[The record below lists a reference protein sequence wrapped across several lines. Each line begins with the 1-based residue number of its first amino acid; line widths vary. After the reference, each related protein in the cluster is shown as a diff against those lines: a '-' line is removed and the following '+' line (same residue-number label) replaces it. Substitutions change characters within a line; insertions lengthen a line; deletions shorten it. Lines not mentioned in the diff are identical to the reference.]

1 MNPSKYFFPSIFVIC
16 GAVIGLVCLVSTPRV
31 TLASSGSNTPVQEV
45 GGFPPSAVLSRVYPE
60 SVLQWENLIAESA
73 ERYQLDP
80 NFIAAVI
87 LQESGGNAE
96 AYSVSGAVGLMQV
109 MPSDGIAASFLCN
122 GQPCFRSRPSMQEL
136 FDPTFNIDYGARML
150 SGLIEKYGSQQE
162 ALYHYGP
169 IDVGYRYADTVLSI
183 YTSYQ

>member
-1 MNPSKYFFPSIFVIC
+1 MNPSKYFFPGILVIC

-31 TLASSGSNTPVQEV
+31 TLASSSSGAPVQEANTS
-45 GGFPPSAVLSRVYPE
+45 PTAVLSRTYPE
-60 SVLQWENLIAESA
+60 SVLQWEGLIAESA

-109 MPSDGIAASFLCN
+109 MPSDGIAESFLCDDL
-122 GQPCFRSRPSMQEL
+122 PCFRSRPSMQEL
-136 FDPTFNIDYGARML
+136 FDPAFNINYGSRML
-150 SGLIEKYGSQQE
+150 AGLIEKYGSQQE

-169 IDVGYRYADTVLSI
+169 IDVGYRYADAVLSI
-183 YTSYQ
+183 YTTYQ

>member
-1 MNPSKYFFPSIFVIC
+1 MNPNKFLFPGILVIC
-16 GAVIGLVCLVSTPRV
+16 GTVIGLVLLVSTPRI
-31 TLASSGSNTPVQEV
+31 TLASSSSNASIQEV
-45 GGFPPSAVLSRVYPE
+45 NTSSTIILSRAYPE
-60 SVLQWENLIAESA
+60 SVLQWEGLIAESA

-96 AYSVSGAVGLMQV
+96 AYSISGAVGLMQV
-109 MPSDGIAASFLCN
+109 MPSDGIAASFICDE
-122 GQPCFRSRPSMQEL
+122 QPCFRNRPSMQEL
-136 FDPTFNIDYGARML
+136 FDPAFNIDYGSRML

-162 ALYHYGP
+162 ALHHYGP

-183 YTSYQ
+183 YTSYK